1 MLITQAADGEIT
13 HLNLRANG
21 LTDSVAASLVDTLLR
36 KPSLATLSL
45 AQNSGVGRETAHA
58 LAQLMAQPVSA
69 VGLRTLGLA
78 QVRTVY
84 AGGSAC

>member
-36 KPSLATLSL
+36 KPSLAALSL

-58 LAQLMAQPVSA
+58 LAQLMAQPASA
-69 VGLRTLGLA
+69 VGLRTLDLA
-78 QVRTVY
+78 QVRTD